1 MPRSSTDQL
10 LVAVI
15 VRRECRLG
23 AGGCLPSRAA
33 SRKSGPG
40 GGRRA
45 GYPATYLL
53 PFVMAASP
61 TGRELATWA
70 LFVGMMTVL
79 YVQSNVIAI
88 NPVLSSQ

>member
-1 MPRSSTDQL
+1 LDR
-10 LVAVI
+10 
-15 VRRECRLG
+15 G
-23 AGGCLPSRAA
+23 ADV
-33 SRKSGPG
+33 
-40 GGRRA
+40 A